1 MVLIFK
7 SLQPQQICL
16 KGIFDYD
23 SNKSSMANTRL
34 DNLKEDFETTDKM
47 FTDLETEVDGLRK
60 ELYKDHEPTI
70 KELPPVDLNKVD
82 QLRARYTLSI
92 FNEFHLLLLIFCSKP
107 LSSTTRIV
115 NKPVPNPGFQVP
127 RDKTDLSNVARLHVP
142 PPSSGNLKKPELT
155 VGQDAYAMRQNI
167 LQVWRTG
174 TVEEVIRKDGDV
186 QYKMRFEGF
195 HAGKKSVQSKI
206 LPPQHLAYT
215 RPAGVRLPVGTRCIA
230 LFKEQPGLPGAYYS
244 GIVAEPPKAINKN
257 RYLLFFDDG
266 YASYIPHN
274 DIRVVCRS
282 SFNVWEDVHPNSKDF
297 IQKYLNQYP
306 ERPMVKLT
314 PGQVVKTE
322 WDGKWW
328 ITRVLDVDASLVR
341 VINDISITIEN
352 IFLNHY

>member
-1 MVLIFK
+1 
-7 SLQPQQICL
+7 
-16 KGIFDYD
+16 
-23 SNKSSMANTRL
+23 MANTRL

-82 QLRARYTLSI
+82 QFRARYTFNI
-92 FNEFHLLLLIFCSKP
+92 FKEFHLLLLIFCSKP
-107 LSSTTRIV
+107 LSSTTRTV

-341 VINDISITIEN
+341 VINDI
-352 IFLNHY
+352 